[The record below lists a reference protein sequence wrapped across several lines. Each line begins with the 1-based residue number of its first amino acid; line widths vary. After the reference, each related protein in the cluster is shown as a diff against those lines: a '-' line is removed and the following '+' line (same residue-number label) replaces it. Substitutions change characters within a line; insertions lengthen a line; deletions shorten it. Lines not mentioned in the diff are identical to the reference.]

1 MTTIR
6 TMNNKKRIA
15 LIAHADDR
23 ADLINWAYRNRHILS
38 QHDLV
43 ATKRTGAMLEG
54 TLNAPVTK
62 LESGALGGHQQLG
75 AMINAG
81 QIDIIIFF
89 YNPVEEGKNDED
101 VNALQQIAENN
112 SIIIATNRATA
123 DFILSSSLMDKIH
136 PISAPDNSAYL
147 KKMTPGSAEFLQAV

>member
-1 MTTIR
+1 
-6 TMNNKKRIA
+6 MNNKKRIA
-15 LIAHADDR
+15 LVAHADNR

-54 TLNAPVTK
+54 TLNAVVTK
-62 LESGALGGHQQLG
+62 LESGALGGHQQLA
-75 AMINAG
+75 AMINDG

-89 YNPVEEGKNDED
+89 YNPMEEGKNDSD
-101 VNALQQIAENN
+101 VTALQQIAEDN

-123 DFILSSSLMDKIH
+123 DFILSSTLMDKVH
-136 PISAPDNSAYL
+136 PISGPDHSAYL
-147 KKMTPGSAEFLQAV
+147 KRIVRGGTDLKQAV